1 VNDPGG
7 TARLRYLLDTNVV
20 SPLLTATEP
29 HLTQRIAEVGEA
41 TVCTSTIVLGE
52 LRFGAQL
59 AQRPDLMERID
70 HLTRRITIL
79 PLADATAE
87 SYGRLRAELRRQGIG
102 VSANDLW
109 IAAQALTFDLTLVT
123 RNQRE
128 FSRIPKLRVQ
138 DWATPPSPGDR

>member
-1 VNDPGG
+1 MNDPGG
-7 TARLRYLLDTNVV
+7 TARLRYLLDTNVM

-29 HLTQRIAEVGEA
+29 HLTRRIAEVGEA

-70 HLTRRITIL
+70 HLTRRMTIL

-87 SYGRLRAELRRQGIG
+87 SYGHLRAELRRQGIG

-123 RNQRE
+123 RNERE
-128 FSRIPKLRVQ
+128 FERIPGLRVR
-138 DWATPPSPGDR
+138 DWTPPSSLGER

>member
-1 VNDPGG
+1 MNDPGG

-29 HLTQRIAEVGEA
+29 HLVQRIAEVGET

-70 HLTRRITIL
+70 HLTRRMTIL
-79 PLADATAE
+79 PLANATAE
-87 SYGRLRAELRRQGIG
+87 RYGRLRAELRRQGTG

-109 IAAQALTFDLTLVT
+109 LAAQALTFDLTLVT

-128 FSRIPKLRVQ
+128 FSRIPGLRVH
-138 DWATPPSPGDR
+138 DWTAPHSPGER